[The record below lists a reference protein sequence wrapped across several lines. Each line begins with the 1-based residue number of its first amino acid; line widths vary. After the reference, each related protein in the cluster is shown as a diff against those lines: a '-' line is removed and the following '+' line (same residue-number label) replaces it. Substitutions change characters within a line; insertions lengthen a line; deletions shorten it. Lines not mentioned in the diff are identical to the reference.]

1 MVVDYKGFFT
11 TSRLGLGDLECDREV
26 GGDGEVVLLLE
37 WPINLYLPSIHS
49 QVLLLAPK
57 C

>member
-1 MVVDYKGFFT
+1 MGSVVVFT
-11 TSRLGLGDLECDREV
+11 TSHIGLGDLECDREV
-26 GGDGEVVLLLE
+26 GGDGEGVLLLE
-37 WPINLYLPSIHS
+37 WLSDLYLLAIHS